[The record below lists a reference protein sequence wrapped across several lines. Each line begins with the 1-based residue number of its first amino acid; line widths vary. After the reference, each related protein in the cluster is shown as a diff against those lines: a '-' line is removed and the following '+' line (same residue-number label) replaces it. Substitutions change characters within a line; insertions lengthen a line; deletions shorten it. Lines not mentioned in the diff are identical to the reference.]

1 VQCLAAI
8 GSFSEGV
15 PHGEEGIKIAEE
27 IDHPVS
33 LLYVNCSL
41 GVLFLNQGATDKAIP
56 LLGRALRISQ
66 SASIPVYLPF
76 VASRLGAAHLIAG
89 RVSEAL
95 PYLEQGVENFPSVGR
110 VGFLSLSMVWLG
122 EGYLLSGRLSD
133 ATKLGERALELSR
146 KHKEQGHEAWA
157 LKLLGDIAWHQG
169 PTKFEEAE
177 RYYEQA
183 LTLTLELGMRPLQ
196 AHCHVGLGHLYEAM
210 CSAEKARLEF
220 SHAIGLYRSMDMAS
234 WLSRAET
241 SMTRLMS

>member
-1 VQCLAAI
+1 
-8 GSFSEGV
+8 
-15 PHGEEGIKIAEE
+15 
-27 IDHPVS
+27 
-33 LLYVNCSL
+33 
-41 GVLFLNQGATDKAIP
+41 
-56 LLGRALRISQ
+56 
-66 SASIPVYLPF
+66 
-76 VASRLGAAHLIAG
+76 
-89 RVSEAL
+89 
-95 PYLEQGVENFPSVGR
+95 
-110 VGFLSLSMVWLG
+110 
-122 EGYLLSGRLSD
+122 
-133 ATKLGERALELSR
+133 
-146 KHKEQGHEAWA
+146 